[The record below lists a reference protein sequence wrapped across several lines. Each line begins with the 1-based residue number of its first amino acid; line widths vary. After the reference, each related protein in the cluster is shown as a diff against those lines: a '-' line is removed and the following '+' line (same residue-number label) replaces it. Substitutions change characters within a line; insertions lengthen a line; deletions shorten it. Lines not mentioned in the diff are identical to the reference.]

1 MAAPRRVLLDTAAI
15 YAVHSPADEFHHRA
29 VSEHENLVDRNRELW
44 ITSYALVET
53 VALLRKRMG
62 FSAVTA
68 FAEWA
73 SSLQVQVL
81 YVEEPMHSS
90 AWERYTAD
98 EGRGLS
104 FVDWVTAIA
113 SRELDAQVFT
123 FDGGFARQG
132 FSVVPR

>member
-1 MAAPRRVLLDTAAI
+1 MAAPRRVLLDTAAV
-15 YAVHSPADEFHHRA
+15 YAVHSPADEFHYRA
-29 VSEHENLVDRNRELW
+29 ANEHEKLVDRGREAW

-53 VALLRKRMG
+53 VALLQMRMG
-62 FSAVTA
+62 FGAVTA

-73 SSLQVQVL
+73 SFLQVQVI
-81 YVEEPMHSS
+81 YIDEPLHRS

-113 SRELDAQVFT
+113 ARELDAQVFT
-123 FDGGFARQG
+123 FDGGFARLG